1 MPEGVG
7 YGPQNTASVGL
18 ELNVVGDHCYAASG
32 AVTYTATETTA
43 LEFETGAFVT
53 RATVQVNT
61 LDYTGDDLGILLYFN
76 DVEISRQRFITAGAS
91 TFTDFPR
98 WELVIPPFTTFKL
111 TFDNLTTS
119 DPHTAS
125 AVFAGRLYK

>member
-7 YGPQNTASVGL
+7 YGPQNTASIGL
-18 ELNVVGDHCYAASG
+18 ELNVVGTHCYAASG
-32 AVTYTATETTA
+32 SVIYNNNETTA

-61 LDYTGDDLGILLYFN
+61 LDYDGDDLGILLYFN
-76 DVEISRQRFITAGAS
+76 GVVISQQRFITVGAS

-98 WELVIPPFTTFKL
+98 WDLVIPPFTKFKL
-111 TFDNLTTS
+111 TFDNLTDTTG
-119 DPHTAS
+119 HTAS